1 MLWRKLTVCLSEPAF
16 GTYGLLFCMKTVA
29 KLIIVV
35 RVWGLV
41 DICEVINTIST
52 SKIAYNMQCWYVP
65 PSAR

>member
-1 MLWRKLTVCLSEPAF
+1 
-16 GTYGLLFCMKTVA
+16 MKTVA

-52 SKIAYNMQCWYVP
+52 SKIAYNMQCWYVL
-65 PSAR
+65 SLNIL